1 MGAQHTLELDDGIQ
15 LSEEFYRLQ
24 QNEQLIEPFTREQ
37 YFPFIKF
44 VSGWLLFSF
53 FLNRMPATHYYW
65 RCSPLIKVLTNK

>member
-24 QNEQLIEPFTREQ
+24 KNEQLIEPFTREQ

-44 VSGWLLFSF
+44 VSSWLLFF